1 MTLTFNSDATNEIKT
16 LARLRGISPTDKAL
30 MAAMVSGLVVEE
42 VDRFAK
48 PSKPPAEKVGAP

>member
-1 MTLTFNSDATNEIKT
+1 MTLVFNSDATNEIKT

-30 MAAMVSGLVVEE
+30 MADMVNELVVAE

-48 PSKPPAEKVGAP
+48 PSKPPAEKVSTP